1 MIVSEEEEMWGRDR
15 KRGGGDDVRMTVAVL
30 VSEDREDRKWEGGD
44 VRMAVAEI
52 VPSPRWE
59 IFETPFCLFATS
71 PCWWELVDRLG
82 FMRFS
87 PQ

>member
-15 KRGGGDDVRMTVAVL
+15 KRGGGDDVRMTVAVV

-59 IFETPFCLFATS
+59 LFETLFVYLQPPPAGES
-71 PCWWELVDRLG
+71 
-82 FMRFS
+82 
-87 PQ
+87 

>member
-15 KRGGGDDVRMTVAVL
+15 KRGEGDVRMTVAVL

-59 IFETPFCLFATS
+59 LFETLFVYLQPPPAGES
-71 PCWWELVDRLG
+71 
-82 FMRFS
+82 
-87 PQ
+87 